1 MTKNLDEVIKP
12 EETLKA
18 EAVEEKQPETANYI
32 YIGPTQPGYKLVKN
46 AVYFGGIPD
55 YIEAELNEKPYL
67 RRLIVKTADYADKVQ
82 KMNTKGTPE
91 YDAAN
96 R

>member
-1 MTKNLDEVIKP
+1 MAKSLAEVKP
-12 EETLKA
+12 EVSIEPGP
-18 EAVEEKQPETANYI
+18 VVEKQPEAANYI

-46 AVYFGGIPD
+46 AVYYGGVPE
-55 YIEAELNEKPYL
+55 YIEAELAQKPYL
-67 RRLIVKTADYADKVQ
+67 RRLIVKTADYAEKVQ

>member
-1 MTKNLDEVIKP
+1 MAKILDEVIKP
-12 EETLKA
+12 EEGVKPEPVA
-18 EAVEEKQPETANYI
+18 EKQQEVANYI
-32 YIGPTQPGYKLVKN
+32 YIGPTQQGYKLVKN
-46 AVYFGGIPD
+46 AVYYGGIPD
-55 YIEAELNEKPYL
+55 YIEVELNEKPYL
-67 RRLIVKTADYADKVQ
+67 RRLIVKTADYAEKVQ

>member
-1 MTKNLDEVIKP
+1 MAKSLDEVKP
-12 EETLKA
+12 EVSIEPGP
-18 EAVEEKQPETANYI
+18 VVEKQPEAANYI

-46 AVYFGGIPD
+46 AVYYGGVPE
-55 YIEAELNEKPYL
+55 YIEAELAQKPYL
-67 RRLIVKTADYADKVQ
+67 RRLIVKTADYAEKVQ

>member
-1 MTKNLDEVIKP
+1 MAKILDEGIKP
-12 EETLKA
+12 EEGLNP
-18 EAVEEKQPETANYI
+18 EQVVEKQPEETNYI
-32 YIGPTQPGYKLVKN
+32 YIGPTQQGYKLVKN
-46 AVYFGGIPD
+46 TVYFGGVPD
-55 YIEAELNEKPYL
+55 YVEAELSKKPYL

>member
-1 MTKNLDEVIKP
+1 MAKNLDKVKP
-12 EETLKA
+12 EVVMEP
-18 EAVEEKQPETANYI
+18 EPVVVKQLETANYI

-46 AVYFGGIPD
+46 AVYYGGIPD
-55 YIEAELNEKPYL
+55 YIEAELAEKPYL
-67 RRLIVKTADYADKVQ
+67 RRLIVKTADYVDKVQ

-96 R
+96 L

>member
-1 MTKNLDEVIKP
+1 MAKILNEVKP
-12 EETLKA
+12 EVVMEPGP
-18 EAVEEKQPETANYI
+18 VVEKQPEAANYI

-46 AVYFGGIPD
+46 AVYFGGVPD

-82 KMNTKGTPE
+82 KMHAKGTPE

>member
-1 MTKNLDEVIKP
+1 MAKILNEVKP
-12 EETLKA
+12 EVAMEP
-18 EAVEEKQPETANYI
+18 EPVVEKQPEAANYI

-46 AVYFGGIPD
+46 AVYYGGIPD
-55 YIEAELNEKPYL
+55 YIETELSEKPYL
-67 RRLIVKTADYADKVQ
+67 RRLIVKTADYAEKVQ

>member
-1 MTKNLDEVIKP
+1 MAKNLNEVKP
-12 EETLKA
+12 EVVMEPGP
-18 EAVEEKQPETANYI
+18 VVEKQPEAANYI

-46 AVYFGGIPD
+46 AVYYGGIPD
-55 YIEAELNEKPYL
+55 YIEAELVEKPYL
-67 RRLIVKTADYADKVQ
+67 RRLVVPTADYVDKVQ

>member
-1 MTKNLDEVIKP
+1 MAKILDEVKP
-12 EETLKA
+12 EVVMEPGP
-18 EAVEEKQPETANYI
+18 VVEKQPETANYI

-46 AVYFGGIPD
+46 AVYYGGVPE
-55 YIEAELNEKPYL
+55 YIEAELAQKPYL
-67 RRLIVKTADYADKVQ
+67 RRLIVKTADYAEKVQ